1 MASVK
6 IFDTTGAEQGTL
18 NVSDS
23 VFAVIPNE
31 TVVKDAV
38 VALQANARQG
48 TVLAKTRGEVHHSTV
63 KPFRQKGTG
72 RARQG
77 MTGVPQMKGGGK
89 AHGPRPRSYRQD
101 VPVRLRRQALCCALS
116 ERLRSDRLSV
126 LRGLQLDSPKTK
138 PFAAIMEK
146 LAGRRKDIDRGMP
159 HKSLLVTAG
168 KDDNVL
174 LSSRNI
180 EKLIVRTAADVNV
193 LDVLMAGRVVMTEE
207 AVAKLEERLS

>member
-6 IFDTTGAEQGTL
+6 IIDINGAEQGTL
-18 NVSDS
+18 NVSDTI
-23 VFAVIPNE
+23 FAVVANE

-48 TVLAKTRGEVHHSTV
+48 TVKAKTRGEVHHSTV

-89 AHGPRPRSYRQD
+89 AHGPQPRSYRQD

-116 ERLRSDRLSV
+116 ERLRADRLSV
-126 LRGLQLDSPKTK
+126 LRGLQMDAPKTK

-146 LAGRRKDIDRGMP
+146 VAGRRKDIDRGMP

-168 KDDNVL
+168 KDDNIL
-174 LSSRNI
+174 LSSRNV
-180 EKLIVRTAADVNV
+180 EKVIVRTAADVNV
-193 LDVLMAGRVVMTEE
+193 LDVLMAGRIVVTEE